1 VRLWRK
7 REQEWEK
14 EREARERL
22 MKEVF
27 AERQKQ
33 IDRKMEVLRTKQAE
47 SIEEREDLLREIEYA
62 KQQTSRSEAK
72 RTDMITARAQELKEQ
87 VLEKQRQ
94 AALARQQYERELEE
108 QRRIEEEYDN
118 LLQVEEEAITARGYQ
133 PKVYSRKKYAWM

>member
-1 VRLWRK
+1 MVSD
-7 REQEWEK
+7 QFIF
-14 EREARERL
+14 
-22 MKEVF
+22 VTCH
-27 AERQKQ
+27 
-33 IDRKMEVLRTKQAE
+33 VCTVCQAE

-108 QRRIEEEYDN
+108 QRFD
-118 LLQVEEEAITARGYQ
+118 
-133 PKVYSRKKYAWM
+133 